1 MLLVVRTVF
10 LKTIESSLLTHG
22 YNVHYLDATTL
33 SSSGVIEYMFTN
45 DVTYCLLD
53 ELDKLEKEHQT
64 AFLNLLESGTLQE
77 TKNKKIRKKEMKDTI
92 VIATGNY
99 IEKIMPPLLT
109 RFLTLNIPKYTKDQ
123 FYDISVK
130 LLTSQYRKTH
140 EIAYYI
146 ADQIWNI
153 YTEKRNEEPNMRQ
166 CVQIASLTDNTKE
179 SIDPILQG
187 IATYSFKLEE

>member
-130 LLTSQYRKTH
+130 LLTSQYGKTH
-140 EIAYYI
+140 EIAHYI

-187 IATYSFKLEE
+187 IATYSFKMEE